1 MSLAR
6 RNARAFSA
14 GQHRWDSMSP
24 DDDPPACGLDG
35 CDEDAVPS
43 DDPDC
48 SSVCGPCGEKLDAFQ
63 RYEDGEATDDDLLD
77 YGDFIRSRQDDE
89 TTDEHEAARSA
100 ALDALGM
107 TETP

>member
-1 MSLAR
+1 MC
-6 RNARAFSA
+6 
-14 GQHRWDSMSP
+14 P

-48 SSVCGPCGEKLDAFQ
+48 SSVCGPCGDKLDAFQ

-77 YGDFIRSRQDDE
+77 FGDFIRAQPGYVQQESAGAEAGQDDE
-89 TTDEHEAARSA
+89 TTDEDGAARRA
-100 ALDALGM
+100 ALGM
-107 TETP
+107 TETL

>member
-24 DDDPPACGLDG
+24 DDDPQACGLDG

-48 SSVCGPCGEKLDAFQ
+48 SSVCGPCGDKLEAF
-63 RYEDGEATDDDLLD
+63 RRWEDGELEPDDMLVF
-77 YGDFIRSRQDDE
+77 GDFIRAHPEYVPPEEGD
-89 TTDEHEAARSA
+89 ACPAR
-100 ALDALGM
+100 G
-107 TETP
+107 

>member
-1 MSLAR
+1 MSLGQ
-6 RNARAFSA
+6 RNARALAA

-43 DDPDC
+43 DDPDR

-63 RYEDGEATDDDLLD
+63 RYEDGESLDDDLLD
-77 YGDFIRSRQDDE
+77 FGDFIRAQPGYVAQE
-89 TTDEHEAARSA
+89 EGGA
-100 ALDALGM
+100 
-107 TETP
+107 